1 MKKLS
6 LVLAALLLT
15 GSAAAQTAADSQP
28 TPKPCS
34 EIKPEAKKLARPS
47 PPACTDAKFS
57 DGKAITIEY
66 SRPNI
71 NDPKTHQPRVVWGE
85 LVPWGAEWRMGA
97 NEATTFVTDTDLE
110 VGGTKVPAGSYTLD
124 LLPQQNGPWKL
135 IINKTTGN
143 WGIPYPGA
151 ASDLAR
157 IDMQT
162 SKTGNKVQQFTM
174 TLEPPKGK
182 TTKLNREWE
191 NTRASVSIK
200 EAK

>member
-1 MKKLS
+1 MRKLF
-6 LVLAALLLT
+6 LLLAALLLVV
-15 GSAAAQTAADSQP
+15 SAAAQTAPQ
-28 TPKPCS
+28 PCS
-34 EIKPEAKKLARPS
+34 SVKADEKKAARPS
-47 PPACTDAKFS
+47 PPGCTDAKFS
-57 DGKAITIEY
+57 DGKMVSIQY

-71 NDPKTHQPRVVWGE
+71 NDPKTHQPRVVWGT
-85 LVPWGAEWRMGA
+85 LVPWGQEWRMGA
-97 NEATTFVTDTDLE
+97 NEATTFVTDTDLD

-157 IDMQT
+157 IDVKT
-162 SKTGNKVQQFTM
+162 SKLPTTVQQFTL
-174 TLEPPKGK
+174 TLDPPKGNA
-182 TTKLNREWE
+182 TKLNIDWE
-191 NTRASVSIK
+191 NTRATVDIK